1 MATGTARGIENDVT
15 AKGRTGS
22 TSARISDL
30 APANDGRMS
39 RVTIVLDA
47 AADAAA
53 GDSVVAAVASALELA
68 APELLFIVERASRA
82 VAAPL
87 AATAA
92 GTRDFRVAAA
102 LGRRTAGPRDVTVL
116 QAVAPPA
123 GMVLRIRPLAAAS
136 AFCGPLG
143 PPLEGLCSL
152 TAPLAAADAPLIAL
166 ALVAHVLSASSEPDL
181 AKDADAARLVARLSD
196 MMLSEPL
203 PLADAGALRRQEV
216 DVLAAWSAAWTG
228 LAAADEPALEDAR
241 RALDILLADAS
252 RDFTPR
258 ETAQLNANLAIV
270 CLALGG
276 AAEGSRR
283 LGEGLCAARAARD
296 MVAAEREPAAVIE
309 LDGLIGELA
318 SALGQRHRD
327 ARLLGEA
334 VTSLDRALS
343 GLRRVPAG
351 ERWAHVRQRASA
363 ALSGL

>member
-1 MATGTARGIENDVT
+1 MT

-22 TSARISDL
+22 TTARISDL
-30 APANDGRMS
+30 AAANDGRTS
-39 RVTIVLDA
+39 RVTVVLDA
-47 AADAAA
+47 AADAAGA
-53 GDSVVAAVASALELA
+53 DAAVAGITSALELA
-68 APELLFIVERASRA
+68 APELMFIVERAPRP

-87 AATAA
+87 AATTA

-116 QAVAPPA
+116 QALAPPT
-123 GMVLRIRPLAAAS
+123 GMVLRIHPAAAAS
-136 AFCGPLG
+136 AFCGPLA

-152 TAPLAAADAPLIAL
+152 SAPHAPADGPLIAL
-166 ALVAHVLSASSEPDL
+166 AMVAHVLSASSEPDL

-196 MMLSEPL
+196 MMLAEP
-203 PLADAGALRRQEV
+203 PADGEPGALRRQEV

-228 LAAADEPALEDAR
+228 LAAADEAALDEAR
-241 RALDILLADAS
+241 RSLDILLADAS

-276 AAEGSRR
+276 APEGSRR
-283 LGEGLCAARAARD
+283 LGEGLSAARTARD
-296 MVAAEREPAAVIE
+296 LISAEREPSAVIE

-334 VTSLDRALS
+334 VASLDRALS
-343 GLRRVPAG
+343 GLRRIPAG
-351 ERWAHVRQRASA
+351 ERWADVRERTSA
-363 ALSGL
+363 ALSSL